1 MPSDRD
7 DDPQGRRDDSLR
19 QLGVGWTL
27 TIEFLAYL
35 GLLGYVGHWLDGR
48 YGWSGKGLAGGLM
61 LALAAWIYRVLRL
74 TRQMWK

>member
-1 MPSDRD
+1 MPADRD
-7 DDPQGRRDDSLR
+7 DESGGRHDDSLR

-35 GLLGYVGHWLDGR
+35 ALLGYGGHRLDGH
-48 YGWSGKGLAGGLM
+48 YGWGGKGLAGGLM

-74 TRQMWK
+74 TRRMWK